1 MKITLIAV
9 GRMKKG
15 PERELVDDYVNRA
28 KVLGRQLGVRDVLEI
43 EVDGG
48 GRQDAEGEALLAKIP
63 DGGHVMLFD
72 ERGKDWA
79 SIDFS
84 DRLNTLKDQGTPNLV
99 FLIGGADGFTDTI
112 KSDYADK
119 IRLGSLTWPHKLV
132 RVLAAEQ
139 IYRALSLMA
148 GTPYHRE

>member
-63 DGGHVMLFD
+63 DGAHVMLFD
-72 ERGKDWA
+72 ERGKDWT

-99 FLIGGADGFTDTI
+99 FLIGGADGFTNRI